1 MKSYF
6 NKLIFSTLVTIFG
19 YLNAQSASIK
29 GTVVDSLSGNTLIG
43 ANVILEGTS
52 LGMATDNEGRYNIP
66 NVNPGQY
73 IIKVSYIGYE
83 PSSKEIDIS
92 GDGENEINFNLKFTT
107 VEGKTV
113 VVTAQARGQMDA
125 INKQLKAK
133 SIKNIVSS
141 DRIQELP
148 ESNAAEAVA
157 RIPGVSIRRE
167 GGEGNKVVI
176 RGLSPK
182 YNKITVNGT
191 NLASTD
197 PNNRSTDISMISQY
211 MLEGIEVTKAGTPD
225 QDGDV
230 LGGTVNFI
238 LKKAKPG
245 LHGNVIA
252 QGIYNGLDKEAGDYK
267 YVATIGNRFLNN
279 KLGVLAQLDLE
290 NRNRSSHDLGARYD
304 NAPANLDSVNSLQLL
319 NMYLTDINR
328 LNDRS
333 NNLFVFDYNIPQGNI
348 SYTALNSKIDKSQI
362 NYSDIY
368 ALTAEDRYYNTGQGE
383 NDITVISETWKYEQK
398 LFNNLTLDAYTSFSL
413 SKNDSINYRY
423 EFEEQDAYTESVLK
437 KSVEN
442 IQNYTKNNT
451 NSAYWLGAN
460 YRENKTI
467 EKESSFGMNVEYDF
481 NLFNKISGKIKAGY
495 KSRDKKRDHDQNQE
509 LVTWVTNNSALD
521 ERRDSAIVHF
531 DWLDEYADAGFQQI
545 NYQAFSDDS
554 YDLDGF
560 LGGKYN
566 IGPAADLGRMRSL
579 IDLFR
584 SDAFFYNAGYHEQ
597 RLHKYHKTNSLIFDY
612 DGTENYNAS
621 YAMVD
626 FNIGSKLNV
635 IAGSRTEEIETNYNS
650 YKGIQS
656 TFPDFSAAGS
666 DTINTH
672 KRTNTHSLPA
682 LFLKYDPFDWLSL
695 RYASTKTLTRPS
707 YADFIPFYN
716 YQGNFGQVLY
726 RNKFLEPGVS
736 TNKDY
741 VISFN
746 NDKIGLLSFSYFTKE
761 IEGLIYSS
769 GRRYIVEG
777 TADSLYDLPHFTEK
791 QIIADYTSNNP
802 YPVDLNGFEI
812 DYQTRFWYLPGML
825 SGLVFNANYTR
836 TFSEVK
842 YPRTEIKQ
850 EFVFVPSFQVITTN
864 VDSFYVDR
872 LIDQP
877 NEIFNFSLGYDYKG
891 FSGRLSM
898 LYMSDV
904 FTSTNF
910 WPEMRETTDAYRR
923 YDLSMK
929 QKLPID
935 GLELYL
941 NIANLNE
948 AIDITRK
955 RGFNR
960 ADPSFTTEMYEDL
973 TSQNYANIDDHL
985 GTIPVKSRAKTLE
998 QHYGSTI
1005 DFGFR
1010 FNF

>member
-1 MKSYF
+1 MITFLKRLTFSV
-6 NKLIFSTLVTIFG
+6 IFTYGIAWSQSSNIFG
-19 YLNAQSASIK
+19 
-29 GTVVDSLSGNTLIG
+29 VVADSSNGNVLIG
-43 ANVILEGTS
+43 ANVIIEGTS
-52 LGMATDNEGRYNIP
+52 LGMATDNAGKYSIS
-66 NVNPGQY
+66 NVAPGNY
-73 IIKVSYIGYE
+73 TIKVTYIGYE
-83 PSSKEIDIS
+83 TINKEITIS
-92 GDGENEINFNLKFTT
+92 DQNKYELNFDLKYTT

-267 YVATIGNRFLNN
+267 YVATIGNRFLND

-333 NNLFVFDYNIPQGNI
+333 NNLFVIDYNIPQGNI

-509 LVTWVTNNSALD
+509 LVTWVTNNSALN

-560 LGGKYN
+560 LGGKYD

-597 RLHKYHKTNSLIFDY
+597 RLHKFHATNSLIFDY

-626 FNIGSKLNV
+626 FNIGSKLN
-635 IAGSRTEEIETNYNS
+635 IITGSRTEEIETNYNS

-672 KRTNTHSLPA
+672 KRTNTHTLPA

-695 RYASTKTLTRPS
+695 RY
-707 YADFIPFYN
+707 
-716 YQGNFGQVLY
+716 
-726 RNKFLEPGVS
+726 E
-736 TNKDY
+736 
-741 VISFN
+741 
-746 NDKIGLLSFSYFTKE
+746 IG
-761 IEGLIYSS
+761 
-769 GRRYIVEG
+769 
-777 TADSLYDLPHFTEK
+777 
-791 QIIADYTSNNP
+791 
-802 YPVDLNGFEI
+802 
-812 DYQTRFWYLPGML
+812 
-825 SGLVFNANYTR
+825 
-836 TFSEVK
+836 
-842 YPRTEIKQ
+842 
-850 EFVFVPSFQVITTN
+850 
-864 VDSFYVDR
+864 
-872 LIDQP
+872 
-877 NEIFNFSLGYDYKG
+877 
-891 FSGRLSM
+891 
-898 LYMSDV
+898 
-904 FTSTNF
+904 
-910 WPEMRETTDAYRR
+910 
-923 YDLSMK
+923 
-929 QKLPID
+929 
-935 GLELYL
+935 
-941 NIANLNE
+941 
-948 AIDITRK
+948 
-955 RGFNR
+955 R
-960 ADPSFTTEMYEDL
+960 A
-973 TSQNYANIDDHL
+973 H
-985 GTIPVKSRAKTLE
+985 V
-998 QHYGSTI
+998 
-1005 DFGFR
+1005 
-1010 FNF
+1010 

>member
-1 MKSYF
+1 MITFLKRLTFSV
-6 NKLIFSTLVTIFG
+6 IFTYGIAWSQSSNIFG
-19 YLNAQSASIK
+19 
-29 GTVVDSLSGNTLIG
+29 VVADSSNGNVLIG
-43 ANVILEGTS
+43 ANVIIEGTS
-52 LGMATDNEGRYNIP
+52 LGMATDNAGKYSIS
-66 NVNPGQY
+66 NVAPGNY
-73 IIKVSYIGYE
+73 TIKVTYIGYE
-83 PSSKEIDIS
+83 TINKEITIS
-92 GDGENEINFNLKFTT
+92 DQNKYELNFDLKYTT

-279 KLGVLAQLDLE
+279 KLGVLAQIDLE

-398 LFNNLTLDAYTSFSL
+398 LFNNLSLDAYTSFSL

-509 LVTWVTNNSALD
+509 LVTWVTNNSALN

-545 NYQAFSDDS
+545 NYQAFSDDN

-560 LGGKYN
+560 LGGKYD

-597 RLHKYHKTNSLIFDY
+597 RLHKFHATNSLIFDY

-666 DTINTH
+666 DTVNTH
-672 KRTNTHSLPA
+672 KRTNTHTLPA

-695 RYASTKTLTRPS
+695 RFASTKTLTRPS

-746 NDKIGLLSFSYFTKE
+746 NDKLGLLTFSYFTKE

-777 TADSLYDLPHFTEK
+777 AADSLYDLPHFTEK

-973 TSQNYANIDDHL
+973 TSQNYDNIDDHL
-985 GTIPVKSRAKTLE
+985 GKIPVKSRAKTLE

>member
-1 MKSYF
+1 MINNLKQIIF
-6 NKLIFSTLVTIFG
+6 ICITTALI
-19 YLNAQSASIK
+19 NAQSASIK
-29 GTVVDSLSGNTLIG
+29 GVVSDSVNANALIG
-43 ANVILEGTS
+43 ANVIIEGTS
-52 LGMATDNEGRYNIP
+52 LGMATDNNGKYNIS
-66 NVNPGQY
+66 NISPGTY
-73 IIKVSYIGYE
+73 NIKVSYIGYE
-83 PSSKEIDIS
+83 TAEKELIVT
-92 GDGENEINFNLKFTT
+92 ERNEYEINFNLKYTT

-191 NLASTD
+191 SLASTD
-197 PNNRSTDISMISQY
+197 SSNRSTDISMISQY

-225 QDGDV
+225 LDGDV

-245 LHGNVIA
+245 FHGDVIA
-252 QGIYNGLDKEAGDYK
+252 QGIYNGLEKEAGDYK
-267 YVATIGNRFLNN
+267 YVASIGNRFLND
-279 KLGVLAQLDLE
+279 KLGVLAQIDLE
-290 NRNRSSHDLGARYD
+290 NRNRSSHDLSARYD
-304 NAPANLDSVNSLQLL
+304 NAPANLDSINSLQFLD
-319 NMYLTDINR
+319 MILTDMNR
-328 LNDRS
+328 SNDRS
-333 NNLFVFDYNIPQGNI
+333 NSLFVVDYNIQNGSI
-348 SYTALNSKIDKSQI
+348 SYSGLNSKIKKNEIS
-362 NYSDIY
+362 YSDIY
-368 ALTAEDRYYNTGQGE
+368 ALLAEDRFYNTGE
-383 NDITVISETWKYEQK
+383 AINDINVISETWKYEQK
-398 LFNNLTLDAYTSFSL
+398 LLSNLSLDAFSSFSM
-413 SKNDSINYRY
+413 SKNDRDNYM
-423 EFEEQDAYTESVLK
+423 FSFIEQDAYTASVIK
-437 KSVEN
+437 KSVDN
-442 IQNYTKNNT
+442 IRNYTFNNI
-451 NSAYWLGAN
+451 NSAYLLNATN
-460 YRENKTI
+460 RLNKTT
-467 EKESSFGMNVEYDF
+467 EKESSFGVNLEYDF
-481 NLFNKISGKIKAGY
+481 NLFNKISGKIKTGF
-495 KSRDKKRDHDQNQE
+495 KSRDKRRDHDQNQE
-509 LVTWVTNNSALD
+509 YVTWVTNNSALA

-531 DWLDEYADAGFQQI
+531 DWLDEYADPGYQQI
-545 NYQAFSDDS
+545 NYQAFRDDN

-560 LGGKYN
+560 LDGQYE
-566 IGPAADLGRMRSL
+566 IGPAADLEKMRSL

-584 SDAFFYNAGYHEQ
+584 SDAFFYNASYHEQ
-597 RLHKYHKTNSLIFDY
+597 RLHKYHKTNSLIYDY
-612 DGTENYNAS
+612 DGTENYKAR
-621 YAMVD
+621 YAMID

-635 IAGSRTEEIETNYNS
+635 ITGSRVEEIETNYNS

-666 DTINTH
+666 DTINSHTR
-672 KRTNTHSLPA
+672 KNTHTLPA
-682 LFLKYDPFDWLSL
+682 LFLKYEPLDWLSL

-707 YADFIPFYN
+707 YTEFLPFYN

-741 VISFN
+741 VISMN
-746 NDKIGLLSFSYFTKE
+746 NDKLGLLTFSYFTKE

-777 TADSLYDLPHFTEK
+777 AADSLYDLPPFTEK

-842 YPRTEIKQ
+842 YPRTEIQQ
-850 EFVFVPSFQVITTN
+850 EFVFTPTFGVITTN

-877 NEIFNFSLGYDYKG
+877 DEIFNFSLGYDYKG

-910 WPEMRETTDAYRR
+910 WPEMRESTDSYKR

-929 QKLPID
+929 QKLPIE

-948 AIDITRK
+948 AIDVTRK

-960 ADPSFTTEMYEDL
+960 YDPSFTVEMYEDL
-973 TSQNYANIDDHL
+973 TSQDYEDIDDHL
-985 GTIPVKSRAKTLE
+985 ATVPVSNRAKALE

>member
-1 MKSYF
+1 MITFLKR
-6 NKLIFSTLVTIFG
+6 LTFSVIITYGI
-19 YLNAQSASIK
+19 AWSQSSNISGIVA
-29 GTVVDSLSGNTLIG
+29 DSSNGNVLIG
-43 ANVILEGTS
+43 ANVIIEGTS
-52 LGMATDNEGRYNIP
+52 LGMATDNAGKYNIS
-66 NVNPGQY
+66 NVNPGTYNIQ
-73 IIKVSYIGYE
+73 VSYIGYE
-83 PSSKEIDIS
+83 TIKKEITIS
-92 GDGENEINFNLKFTT
+92 DQDEYEINFDLKYTT

-191 NLASTD
+191 SLASTD
-197 PNNRSTDISMISQY
+197 SSNRSTDISMISQY

-245 LHGNVIA
+245 LHGDVIA
-252 QGIYNGLDKEAGDYK
+252 QGIYNGLEKEAGDYK
-267 YVATIGNRFLNN
+267 YVASLGNRFLND
-279 KLGVLAQLDLE
+279 KLGVLAQIDIE

-304 NAPANLDSVNSLQLL
+304 NAPANLDSINSLQLV
-319 NMYLTDINR
+319 NMYLTDMNR
-328 LNDRS
+328 SNDRS
-333 NNLFVFDYNIPQGNI
+333 NNLFVLDYDIPKGNI
-348 SYTALNSKIDKSQI
+348 SYTGLNSKINKGEIS
-362 NYSDIY
+362 YSDIY
-368 ALTAEDRYYNTGQGE
+368 ALTAEDRFYNTGQAV
-383 NDITVISETWKYEQK
+383 NDINVTSETWKYEQK
-398 LFNNLTLDAYTSFSL
+398 LLPNLALDAFSSFSM
-413 SKNDSINYRY
+413 SKNDRTTYMFN
-423 EFEEQDAYTESVLK
+423 FEEQDAYTESVLK
-437 KSVEN
+437 KSVEG
-442 IQNYTKNNT
+442 IQEFTKNNT
-451 NSAYWLGAN
+451 DAAYWLGAN
-460 YRENKTI
+460 YRENNTT
-467 EKESSFGMNVEYDF
+467 EKESSFGLNVEYEF
-481 NLFNKISGKIKAGY
+481 NLFNRISGKIKTGY
-495 KSRDKKRDHDQNQE
+495 KTRDKKRDHDQNQE
-509 LVTWVTNNSALD
+509 YVTWVTNNSALN

-531 DWLDEYADAGFQQI
+531 NWLDEFADAGYQQI
-545 NYQAFSDDS
+545 NYQAFRDDS
-554 YDLDGF
+554 YNLDGF
-560 LGGKYN
+560 LDGKYD

-597 RLHKYHKTNSLIFDY
+597 RLHKFHATNSLIFDY

-626 FNIGSKLNV
+626 FNIGSKLN
-635 IAGSRTEEIETNYNS
+635 IITGSRTEEIETNYNS

-672 KRTNTHSLPA
+672 KRTNTHTLPA

-741 VISFN
+741 VISLN
-746 NDKIGLLSFSYFTKE
+746 NDKLGLLTFSYFTKE

-929 QKLPID
+929 QKLPVD

-960 ADPSFTTEMYEDL
+960 ADPSFTVEMYEDL
-973 TSQNYANIDDHL
+973 TSQNYDDIDDHL

>member
-1 MKSYF
+1 MITFLKR
-6 NKLIFSTLVTIFG
+6 LTFSVIITYGI
-19 YLNAQSASIK
+19 AWSQSSNISGIVA
-29 GTVVDSLSGNTLIG
+29 DSSNGNVLIG
-43 ANVILEGTS
+43 ANVIIEGTS
-52 LGMATDNEGRYNIP
+52 LGMATDNAGKYNIS
-66 NVNPGQY
+66 NVNPGTYNIQ
-73 IIKVSYIGYE
+73 VSYIGYE
-83 PSSKEIDIS
+83 TIKKEITIS
-92 GDGENEINFNLKFTT
+92 DQDEYEINFDLKYTT

-191 NLASTD
+191 SLASTD
-197 PNNRSTDISMISQY
+197 SSNRSTDISMISQY

-245 LHGNVIA
+245 LHGDVIA
-252 QGIYNGLDKEAGDYK
+252 QGIYNGLEKEAGDYK
-267 YVATIGNRFLNN
+267 YVASLGNRFLND
-279 KLGVLAQLDLE
+279 KLGVLAQIDIE

-304 NAPANLDSVNSLQLL
+304 NAPANLDSINSLQLV
-319 NMYLTDINR
+319 NMYLTDMNR
-328 LNDRS
+328 SNDRS
-333 NNLFVFDYNIPQGNI
+333 NNLFVLDYDIPKGNI
-348 SYTALNSKIDKSQI
+348 SYTGLNSKINKGEIS
-362 NYSDIY
+362 YSDIY
-368 ALTAEDRYYNTGQGE
+368 ALTAEDRFYNTGQAV
-383 NDITVISETWKYEQK
+383 NDINVTSETWKYEQK
-398 LFNNLTLDAYTSFSL
+398 LLPNLALDAFSSFSM
-413 SKNDSINYRY
+413 SKNDRTTYMFN
-423 EFEEQDAYTESVLK
+423 FEEQDAYTESVLK
-437 KSVEN
+437 KSVEG
-442 IQNYTKNNT
+442 IQEFTKNNT
-451 NSAYWLGAN
+451 DAAYWLGAN
-460 YRENKTI
+460 YRENNTT
-467 EKESSFGMNVEYDF
+467 EKESSFGLNVEYEF
-481 NLFNKISGKIKAGY
+481 NLFNRISGKIKTGY
-495 KSRDKKRDHDQNQE
+495 KTRDKKRDHDQNQE
-509 LVTWVTNNSALD
+509 YVTWVTNNSALN

-531 DWLDEYADAGFQQI
+531 DWLDEYADAGYQQI
-545 NYQAFSDDS
+545 NYQAFRDDS
-554 YDLDGF
+554 YNLDGF
-560 LGGKYN
+560 LDGKYD

-597 RLHKYHKTNSLIFDY
+597 RLHKFHATNSLIFDY

-626 FNIGSKLNV
+626 FNIGSKLN
-635 IAGSRTEEIETNYNS
+635 IITGSRTEEIETNYNS

-672 KRTNTHSLPA
+672 KRTNTHTLPA

-741 VISFN
+741 VISLN
-746 NDKIGLLSFSYFTKE
+746 NDKLGLLTFSYFTKE

-929 QKLPID
+929 QKLPVD

-960 ADPSFTTEMYEDL
+960 ADPSFTVEMYEDL
-973 TSQNYANIDDHL
+973 TSQNYDDIDDHL

>member
-1 MKSYF
+1 MITFLK
-6 NKLIFSTLVTIFG
+6 KLTFSIIFTI
-19 YLNAQSASIK
+19 SI
-29 GTVVDSLSGNTLIG
+29 SLSQSSNISGIVADSSNGNVLIG
-43 ANVILEGTS
+43 ANVIIEGTS
-52 LGMATDNEGRYNIP
+52 LGMATDNAGKYSIS
-66 NVNPGQY
+66 NVAPGNY
-73 IIKVSYIGYE
+73 TIKVTYIGYE
-83 PSSKEIDIS
+83 TIKKEITIS
-92 GDGENEINFNLKFTT
+92 DQDKFELDFDLKYTT

-560 LGGKYN
+560 LGGKYD

-597 RLHKYHKTNSLIFDY
+597 RLHKFHATNSLIFDY

-656 TFPDFSAAGS
+656 TFPDFSATGS

-746 NDKIGLLSFSYFTKE
+746 NDKLGLLTFSYFTKE

-777 TADSLYDLPHFTEK
+777 AADSLYDLPHFTEK